1 MSKHRSNS
9 IKVVKERSG
18 QPHFLWRGIGCVMM
32 LVIPVMSATI
42 AYEVINYGLNNNW
55 PIPFQLLGTPRYP
68 DLFYRSSGMMII
80 LSPITA
86 IRHFYAYAV
95 TAMIFMILIG
105 GVMSLIY
112 AYVYRM
118 VGPAQYGPLDAPPP
132 NIKIKRYK
140 R

>member
-32 LVIPVMSATI
+32 LVIPVMSAAI

-95 TAMIFMILIG
+95 GTLIFMILIG
-105 GVMSLIY
+105 RVMSPIY

>member
-32 LVIPVMSATI
+32 LVIPVMSAAI

-95 TAMIFMILIG
+95 GTLIFMILIG

>member
-1 MSKHRSNS
+1 MSKYRSNS
-9 IKVVKERSG
+9 VKVVKERSG

-32 LVIPVMSATI
+32 LVIPAMSAAI
-42 AYEVINYGLNNNW
+42 AYEVINYGLDNNW

-68 DLFYRSSGMMII
+68 DLFYRSSGMMTI

-95 TAMIFMILIG
+95 GAMIFMIIIG
-105 GVMSLIY
+105 GIMSLIY

-132 NIKIKRYK
+132 NVKVKRYK

>member
-1 MSKHRSNS
+1 MSKYRSNS
-9 IKVVKERSG
+9 VKVVKERSG

-32 LVIPVMSATI
+32 LVIPVMSAAI
-42 AYEVINYGLNNNW
+42 AYEVINYGLDNNW

-68 DLFYRSSGMMII
+68 DLFYRSSGMMTI

-95 TAMIFMILIG
+95 GAMIFMIIIG
-105 GVMSLIY
+105 GIMSLIY

-132 NIKIKRYK
+132 NVKVKRYK

>member
-1 MSKHRSNS
+1 MSKYRSNS
-9 IKVVKERSG
+9 VKAVKERSG

-32 LVIPVMSATI
+32 LVIPVMSAAI
-42 AYEVINYGLNNNW
+42 AYEIINYGLNNNW

-95 TAMIFMILIG
+95 GTLIFMILIG

-112 AYVYRM
+112 AFVYRM

>member
-1 MSKHRSNS
+1 MSKYRSNS
-9 IKVVKERSG
+9 VKVVKERSG

-32 LVIPVMSATI
+32 LVIPVMSAAI
-42 AYEVINYGLNNNW
+42 AYEVINYGLVNNW

-68 DLFYRSSGMMII
+68 DLFYRSSGMMTI

-95 TAMIFMILIG
+95 GAMIFMIIIG
-105 GVMSLIY
+105 GIMSLIY

-132 NIKIKRYK
+132 NVKVKRYK

>member
-1 MSKHRSNS
+1 MSKYRSNS
-9 IKVVKERSG
+9 VKVVKERSG

-32 LVIPVMSATI
+32 LVIPVMSAAI
-42 AYEVINYGLNNNW
+42 AYELINYGLNNNW

-95 TAMIFMILIG
+95 GTLIFMILIG

-112 AYVYRM
+112 AFVYRM

>member
-32 LVIPVMSATI
+32 LVIPVMSAAI

-95 TAMIFMILIG
+95 GTLIFMILIG

-112 AYVYRM
+112 AFVYRM